1 LPVIGTERMAAAVRP
16 QWLRRQYPGIPEVWG
31 IMKEAGRSRGESG
44 GFRPRCSGYT
54 YKAYETTM
62 PTILL
67 LLGWRIFFYAN
78 EGNEPVHVHC
88 RKGEKECKYWLD
100 RENFDLEEA

>member
-1 LPVIGTERMAAAVRP
+1 
-16 QWLRRQYPGIPEVWG
+16 
-31 IMKEAGRSRGESG
+31 
-44 GFRPRCSGYT
+44 
-54 YKAYETTM
+54 M

-78 EGNEPVHVHC
+78 EGNEPAHVHC

-100 RENFDLEEA
+100 RENLVSKKPTPTICRHAIGGKSRKSSSNISNTLSNNGTSLSGGVCDETISPSDRSSL

>member
-1 LPVIGTERMAAAVRP
+1 
-16 QWLRRQYPGIPEVWG
+16 
-31 IMKEAGRSRGESG
+31 
-44 GFRPRCSGYT
+44 
-54 YKAYETTM
+54 M

-78 EGNEPVHVHC
+78 EGNEPAHVHC

-100 RENFDLEEA
+100 RENFDLEEPTPTICRHAIGVKSRKSSSNTSNTLSSNGMSFSGGVCDETISSSNGTSL